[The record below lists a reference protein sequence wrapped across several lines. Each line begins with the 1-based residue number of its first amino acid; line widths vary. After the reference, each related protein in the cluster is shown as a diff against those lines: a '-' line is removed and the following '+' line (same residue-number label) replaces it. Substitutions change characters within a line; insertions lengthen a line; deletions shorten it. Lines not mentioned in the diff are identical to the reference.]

1 MMQRELR
8 ARVTKLSPQFTV
20 SLGVPRHHRGSPFFT
35 QIRMLMAPR
44 FPLLLL
50 AALMVSGGLCHGVEE
65 LVPGVPLPLA
75 KGSEGGGNGPP
86 AGDSR
91 NLEVAD
97 HLLAK
102 LSTDEDEHFRAQR
115 KLCGALIRLGLHG
128 EAKQRWKTFGP
139 SYQSL
144 LAAEL
149 AMGWEKH
156 GEGALAA
163 EAAAFA
169 ESSLPASDTWKTM
182 RSSALLAELFL
193 EQRKAEAAAAWFRR
207 VSDPLDR
214 QGYEAAYLLQK
225 PEADQIEAFLRRPAN
240 QHFGPQVRLLCGLA
254 EREAS
259 AGRVPQA
266 HEQLRKAADV
276 VREARHP
283 SAPQSMPL
291 IIETMHRLGMESAVV
306 KTVWEAYLGACRKYP
321 DDSEWKAPSLAEA
334 GRLARLMGM
343 GDRLPAI
350 REEAERSSR
359 AVFFLYAPS
368 CWLACARM
376 ALGDGDSAEAARLVK
391 EAVTNGAA
399 YPHPRGRAMGLFA
412 VALFHVEEQLAM
424 SPETMGELMK

>member
-1 MMQRELR
+1 MLRRALR

-20 SLGVPRHHRGSPFFT
+20 SRGVPRHHRGSLFST
-35 QIRMLMAPR
+35 QICILMAPR
-44 FPLLLL
+44 FLLLLL
-50 AALMVSGGLCHGVEE
+50 AALMDSGGVCRGGEE

-75 KGSEGGGNGPP
+75 KGSEDGGNRPQTGNS
-86 AGDSR
+86 G
-91 NLEVAD
+91 NLEAAD
-97 HLLAK
+97 HLLSK
-102 LSTDEDEHFRAQR
+102 LSTDEDEHFRAQLR
-115 KLCGALIRLGLHG
+115 LCGALIRLGLHG

-149 AMGWEKH
+149 AMAWQKR
-156 GEGALAA
+156 GEGGLAA
-163 EAAAFA
+163 EAAALA
-169 ESSLPASDTWKTM
+169 EGSLPASDTWKTM
-182 RSSALLAELFL
+182 RSCALLAELFL
-193 EQRKAEAAAAWFRR
+193 EQRKEEAAAAWFRR

-214 QGYEAAYLLQK
+214 QGYETAYLLQK
-225 PEADQIEAFLRRPAN
+225 PEADQIEVFLRRPAN

-254 EREAS
+254 EREAA
-259 AGRVPQA
+259 AGRTAQA
-266 HEQLRKAADV
+266 HEHLRKAADV

-291 IIETMHRLGMESAVV
+291 IIETMHRFGMDRAVV
-306 KTVWEAYLGACRKYP
+306 TAVWEAYVGACRKYP
-321 DDSEWKAPSLAEA
+321 DDAEWKAPSLAEA
-334 GRLARLMGM
+334 GRLARLIGM
-343 GDRLPAI
+343 GDRLTAI

-424 SPETMGELMK
+424 LPETMGELMK

>member
-1 MMQRELR
+1 MIRKALR

-20 SLGVPRHHRGSPFFT
+20 SRGLPRHHRGSPFST

-50 AALMVSGGLCHGVEE
+50 AALMDSGGVCRGVEE
-65 LVPGVPLPLA
+65 LVPGVPLPIA
-75 KGSEGGGNGPP
+75 KESEVGGTGPQAGN
-86 AGDSR
+86 SR
-91 NLEVAD
+91 NLEAAD

-102 LSTDEDEHFRAQR
+102 LTTDEDEHFRAQL
-115 KLCGALIRLGLHG
+115 KLCGALIRLGSHG

-149 AMGWEKH
+149 AMAWQKR
-156 GEGALAA
+156 GEAALAA
-163 EAAAFA
+163 EAASLA
-169 ESSLPASDTWKTM
+169 ESSLPASDTWKTT
-182 RSSALLAELFL
+182 RSCALLAELFL
-193 EQRKAEAAAAWFRR
+193 EQRKEETAAAWFRR

-225 PEADQIEAFLRRPAN
+225 PEAEQIEVFLRRPAN

-254 EREAS
+254 EREAA
-259 AGRVPQA
+259 AGRTAQA
-266 HEQLRKAADV
+266 QEHLGKAADV

-291 IIETMHRLGMESAVV
+291 IIEMMHRFGVESSVV
-306 KTVWEAYLGACRKYP
+306 TSVWEAYAGACRKYP
-321 DDSEWKAPSLAEA
+321 DDAEWKAPSLAEA

-343 GDRLPAI
+343 GDRIPAI

-376 ALGDGDSAEAARLVK
+376 ALGDGESAEAARLVK

>member
-1 MMQRELR
+1 
-8 ARVTKLSPQFTV
+8 
-20 SLGVPRHHRGSPFFT
+20 VPRHHRGSLFST

-50 AALMVSGGLCHGVEE
+50 AALMDSGGVCWGVEE
-65 LVPGVPLPLA
+65 LVPGVPLPVA
-75 KGSEGGGNGPP
+75 EGSEAGGNGPQTGP
-86 AGDSR
+86 QRD
-91 NLEVAD
+91 LEAAD

-102 LSTDEDEHFRAQR
+102 LTTDEDEHFRAQSR
-115 KLCGALIRLGLHG
+115 LCGALIRLGSHG

-149 AMGWEKH
+149 AMAWQTR
-156 GEGALAA
+156 GEAALAA
-163 EAAAFA
+163 EAAALA

-182 RSSALLAELFL
+182 RSCALLAELYL
-193 EQRKAEAAAAWFRR
+193 VQRKEGVAAAWFRR
-207 VSDPLDR
+207 VLDPLDR
-214 QGYEAAYLLQK
+214 QGYETAYLLQK
-225 PEADQIEAFLRRPAN
+225 PEADQIEVFLRRPAN

-254 EREAS
+254 EREAA
-259 AGRVPQA
+259 AGRTQQA
-266 HEQLRKAADV
+266 HEHLRKAAEV
-276 VREARHP
+276 VRDARHP

-291 IIETMHRLGMESAVV
+291 IIETMHRLGVDSAVV
-306 KTVWEAYLGACRKYP
+306 TTVWEAYLGACRKYP
-321 DDSEWKAPSLAEA
+321 DDAEWKAPSLAEA
-334 GRLARLMGM
+334 GRLARLIGM
-343 GDRLPAI
+343 GNWLPAI

-376 ALGDGDSAEAARLVK
+376 ALGDGDSVEAARLVK